1 MPLEG
6 SPHPSQFRCRHHTKS
21 RLIQTSLQL
30 PLLITGFITRG
41 FRSNDSSVCEWLFEL
56 LLRLLEHF
64 FTPDDVYEWIGT
76 LQDCGSRDK
85 SIRCLRG
92 GVEGEIEA
100 LWRFLAQL
108 ARIALETS
116 SRSEKT
122 KIRAEWKDSTS
133 ERVLDIENR
142 TESLRWRRRKKRQG
156 IPHEASA
163 VALGFESFSA
173 IFGEEYFRPLN
184 HEERESR

>member
-100 LWRFLAQL
+100 LWWFLAQL

-116 SRSEKT
+116 SRSVKT
-122 KIRAEWKDSTS
+122 KIRPSGRIQQVNASLTSKTEPNHCDGAEGRSAKAFHTKHRQLHSAS
-133 ERVLDIENR
+133 NHFRY
-142 TESLRWRRRKKRQG
+142 LRR
-156 IPHEASA
+156 
-163 VALGFESFSA
+163 
-173 IFGEEYFRPLN
+173 
-184 HEERESR
+184 